1 MNRGKFSQ
9 RRFWE
14 NSLNPAET
22 LANRGILV
30 FGAFCA
36 LEHLTTVRS
45 LRNFVRFLVAVQLLP
60 ALESGEETLVG
71 GQAVL
76 EGVMMRSPHAWA
88 IACRKPSGEVVT
100 MSEPLARPSE
110 KHKWMAWP
118 IVRGVMTLGYA
129 MSLGYRALRFSANVA
144 IEEVMQSDKEHVE
157 TAASAVPPKLA
168 PSASSGQALSLPN
181 GRSEAEATDA
191 SKSKSREKAAAI
203 SGWLAAVNV
212 IISLAFFIFMYKY
225 LPLLAATELKK
236 ANPALGGQ
244 IVFNLVDGAIR
255 LLLFLLFIWG
265 VSLFPDIRR
274 VYQYHGAEHKTV
286 FAFENGDPL
295 ETSRGAE
302 IFHVPSALRHQLSDD
317 GDADLDRLLHAG
329 SVHHVLGAFRIAHR
343 AAARD
348 RRSVLRNHPL
358 RRQASRLALRPD
370 DRSRPLAATH
380 HDPAAVGRNGP
391 MRHHRARSGHG
402 PGKRTRRRIG
412 DCLGFPT
419 RETVVGRLSLV
430 VGLSATQHYSCLR
443 EVSTCQHLSRICEFG
458 KKR

>member
-1 MNRGKFSQ
+1 
-9 RRFWE
+9 
-14 NSLNPAET
+14 
-22 LANRGILV
+22 V
-30 FGAFCA
+30 FGAFPR
-36 LEHLTTVRS
+36 LEHPITVHS

-100 MSEPLARPSE
+100 MSEPLTRPSE

-144 IEEVMQSDKEHVE
+144 IEDVMQSDEDAHVSKDHVA
-157 TAASAVPPKLA
+157 TGASPVPPK
-168 PSASSGQALSLPN
+168 Q
-181 GRSEAEATDA
+181 SEAEATSSA
-191 SKSKSREKAAAI
+191 KSQSREKAATI

-244 IVFNLVDGAIR
+244 IVFNLVDGAVR
-255 LLLFLLFIWG
+255 LILFLLFIWG

-295 ETSRGAE
+295 ETAAVQKYST
-302 IFHVPSALRHQLSDD
+302 FHPRCGTSFLMTVMLISIGFYMLVPFTTFWARFAS
-317 GDADLDRLLHAG
+317 
-329 SVHHVLGAFRIAHR
+329 RIALLPLIAGVSYEIIRFAAKHR
-343 AAARD
+343 GSLFALMTAPGLWLQRITTQPPSDEMAQCAITALD
-348 RRSVLRNHPL
+348 HAMVLEKE
-358 RRQASRLALRPD
+358 Q
-370 DRSRPLAATH
+370 
-380 HDPAAVGRNGP
+380 GG
-391 MRHHRARSGHG
+391 
-402 PGKRTRRRIG
+402 
-412 DCLGFPT
+412 
-419 RETVVGRLSLV
+419 ELV
-430 VGLSATQHYSCLR
+430 IA
-443 EVSTCQHLSRICEFG
+443 
-458 KKR
+458 

>member
-1 MNRGKFSQ
+1 
-9 RRFWE
+9 
-14 NSLNPAET
+14 
-22 LANRGILV
+22 
-30 FGAFCA
+30 
-36 LEHLTTVRS
+36 
-45 LRNFVRFLVAVQLLP
+45 VRFLVAVQLLP

-88 IACRKPSGEVVT
+88 IACRKPTGEVVT

-144 IEEVMQSDKEHVE
+144 IEDVMQDDDGSKGHVDTEAHVE
-157 TAASAVPPKLA
+157 TAASAVPLK
-168 PSASSGQALSLPN
+168 
-181 GRSEAEATDA
+181 RSEAETTTNDA
-191 SKSKSREKAAAI
+191 ASSKSREKAATI

-244 IVFNLVDGAIR
+244 IAFNLVDGAIR
-255 LLLFLLFIWG
+255 LILFLLFIWG

-295 ETSRGAE
+295 ETANVQKYST
-302 IFHVPSALRHQLSDD
+302 FHPRCGTSFLMTVMLISIGFYMLIPFTTFWARFAS
-317 GDADLDRLLHAG
+317 
-329 SVHHVLGAFRIAHR
+329 RIALLPVIAGVSYEIIRFAAKHR
-343 AAARD
+343 GSLFALMTAPGLWLQRITTQPPSDEMAQCAITALNHAM
-348 RRSVLRNHPL
+348 VLEKE
-358 RRQASRLALRPD
+358 Q
-370 DRSRPLAATH
+370 
-380 HDPAAVGRNGP
+380 GG
-391 MRHHRARSGHG
+391 
-402 PGKRTRRRIG
+402 
-412 DCLGFPT
+412 
-419 RETVVGRLSLV
+419 ELV
-430 VGLSATQHYSCLR
+430 IA
-443 EVSTCQHLSRICEFG
+443 
-458 KKR
+458 

>member
-1 MNRGKFSQ
+1 MITYCLALF
-9 RRFWE
+9 RR
-14 NSLNPAET
+14 
-22 LANRGILV
+22 R
-30 FGAFCA
+30 
-36 LEHLTTVRS
+36 EHLIIVGS

-100 MSEPLARPSE
+100 MSEPLERPSE

-144 IEEVMQSDKEHVE
+144 IEDVMENEKTDVA
-157 TAASAVPPKLA
+157 TASAVPPK
-168 PSASSGQALSLPN
+168 
-181 GRSEAEATDA
+181 RSEAELIPADS
-191 SKSKSREKAAAI
+191 SKPQTREKAAAL
-203 SGWLAAVNV
+203 SGWLAAANV
-212 IISLAFFIFMYKY
+212 VISLAFFIFMYKY

-255 LLLFLLFIWG
+255 LSLFLLFIWG

-295 ETSRGAE
+295 ETAAVQKYST
-302 IFHVPSALRHQLSDD
+302 FHPRCGTSFLMTVMLISIGFYMLVPFTSFWARFAS
-317 GDADLDRLLHAG
+317 
-329 SVHHVLGAFRIAHR
+329 RIALLPVIAGVSYEIIRFAAKHR
-343 AAARD
+343 G
-348 RRSVLRNHPL
+348 SLF
-358 RRQASRLALRPD
+358 ALMTAPGLWLQRITTQPPTD
-370 DRSRPLAATH
+370 EMAQCAIDALDKAMILEK
-380 HDPAAVGRNGP
+380 D
-391 MRHHRARSGHG
+391 HG
-402 PGKRTRRRIG
+402 G
-412 DCLGFPT
+412 
-419 RETVVGRLSLV
+419 ELV
-430 VGLSATQHYSCLR
+430 IA
-443 EVSTCQHLSRICEFG
+443 
-458 KKR
+458 